1 MKLHSLSI
9 SGIVTMN
16 LHALNNE
23 GSEGNTMMTR
33 MVEIVDAAGKN
44 HTVNAIS
51 GDMFKHI
58 QAEHLFMEAKEI
70 GSANLPLCGACA
82 TFDANRICGDEAFT
96 KNTFKNGAKD
106 SEILSEA
113 INKCVIDD
121 AEGILITSNIG
132 GKGRSISRKSAV
144 EFGWLVGCP
153 DNTRTESYFHAKY
166 VPEGR
171 GKGSGA
177 GENLGQNI
185 FHRPASSGQYAVVV
199 NVDLYKVG
207 RNDITLT
214 YVEGVDRQSR
224 IKALLKSVLN
234 TFVKPTGAH
243 RNTQHP
249 HILDFS
255 GIIATSLNTLP
266 APVISGLNPKYRD
279 EIKKIAENL
288 NKTTANNPIE
298 INNFDGLGAF
308 TEKMADMIGKIQPYG
323 G

>member
-16 LHALNNE
+16 MHALNNE

-58 QAEHLFMEAKEI
+58 QAEHLFMEA
-70 GSANLPLCGACA
+70 ANSKDIPLCEACK
-82 TFDANRICGDEAFT
+82 TFDANRICGDESFT
-96 KNTFKNGAKD
+96 RKSEFKADTKD
-106 SEILSEA
+106 SKILTEA
-113 INKCVIDD
+113 IKKCVIDD
-121 AEGILITSNIG
+121 AEGILITSEIG
-132 GKGRSISRKSAV
+132 GKKRSISRKSAI
-144 EFGWLVGCP
+144 EFGWVVGCP

-207 RNDITLT
+207 RNDITLS
-214 YVEGVDRQSR
+214 YVDGVDRQAR
-224 IKALLKSVLN
+224 IKVLLKSVLS
-234 TFVKPTGAH
+234 TFIKPTGAH

-249 HILDFS
+249 HVLDFS
-255 GIIATSLNTLP
+255 GVVATSVSTLP
-266 APVISGLNPKYRD
+266 APVISGLNPNYKE
-279 EIKKIAENL
+279 EIRQIADSL
-288 NKTTANNPIE
+288 NETSADRTIE
-298 INNFDGLGAF
+298 VQPFGGLGEF
-308 TEKMADMIGKIQPYG
+308 SKLMANIINSVQPYG

>member
-1 MKLHSLSI
+1 MELHSLSI

-33 MVEIVDAAGKN
+33 MVEIVDTTGKN

-58 QAEHLFMEAKEI
+58 QAEHLFMEAK
-70 GSANLPLCGACA
+70 SNNLPLCKGCE
-82 TFDANRICGDEAFT
+82 TFDANRICADETFT
-96 KNTFKNGAKD
+96 KKEEFKADTKD

-113 INKCVIDD
+113 IKRCLIDD
-121 AEGILITSNIG
+121 SEGIMVTSEIG
-132 GKGRSISRKSAV
+132 GKGRSIARKSAI
-144 EFGWLVGCP
+144 EFGWVVGCP

-207 RNDITLT
+207 RNDITLA
-214 YVEGVDRQSR
+214 YVDGVDRQAR

-234 TFVKPTGAH
+234 TFIKPTGAH

-249 HILDFS
+249 HILDF
-255 GIIATSLNTLP
+255 GGVVATSLSTLP
-266 APVISGLNPKYRD
+266 APVISGLNPNYRE

-288 NKTTANNPIE
+288 NRTTTNSPITVTT
-298 INNFDGLGAF
+298 FDGLAAF
-308 TEKMADMIGKIQPYG
+308 SGIIADILGKVQPYG